1 MKLEQ
6 VVMPFF
12 PLKHE
17 ALCEAQARLTL
28 QQVVAWGL
36 ETCPH
41 DDGEGTLCYRHACGQ
56 CWAELR
62 EQVK

>member
-1 MKLEQ
+1 MKLELYKPIWSSPGLDK
-6 VVMPFF
+6 MFG
-12 PLKHE
+12 
-17 ALCEAQARLTL
+17 AQARLTL

-41 DDGEGTLCYRHACGQ
+41 DDGDGTLCYRHACGQ
-56 CWAELR
+56 CWAELK